1 VAGPGA
7 AGPQAPLVPDFVLR
21 RPAGRI
27 GGVVPVTRLV
37 VVLAATAVA
46 FGVRGW
52 TGPIAVLAAG
62 LLAAAAARL
71 GRRIVAPLLATAP
84 IVVSV
89 LVLDGLLWPGGVHD
103 VAVGPVGLSGDGLA
117 AGAQAALRVLAFA
130 LAVAILAMTTP
141 VDDLLDD
148 LEAHG
153 AGRRAVFVV
162 GSAIRTVP
170 RLLERGRDI
179 ADAQRARGLDLD
191 GPPWRRAR
199 GVVPLAGPLVV
210 GVLAEADDRSIAL
223 ESRAFSRP
231 GRRASL
237 RPFADSTRQRVIRWG
252 LAVAAA
258 ALVAASVT
266 GRWPLP

>member
-1 VAGPGA
+1 MIA
-7 AGPQAPLVPDFVLR
+7 
-21 RPAGRI
+21 
-27 GGVVPVTRLV
+27 
-37 VVLAATAVA
+37 LAATAVA

-62 LLAAAAARL
+62 LLLAAATRL
-71 GRRIVAPLLATAP
+71 GRRLVPAILATAP

-89 LVLDGLLWPGGVHD
+89 LVLDGLLWPGGVRD
-103 VAVGPVGLSGDGLA
+103 LAVGPVGLSGEGLV

-130 LAVAILAMTTP
+130 MAIAILALTTP

-153 AGRRAVFVV
+153 AGRRAAFVV

-179 ADAQRARGLDLD
+179 ADAQRARGLDLA

-199 GVVPLAGPLVV
+199 GLLPLAGPLVV

-223 ESRAFSRP
+223 ESRAFSKP
-231 GRRASL
+231 GRRATL
-237 RPFADSTRQRVIRWG
+237 RPFPDSSRQRAVRWG
-252 LAVAAA
+252 LAVAVV
-258 ALVAASVT
+258 ALLAGSAT

>member
-1 VAGPGA
+1 MIA
-7 AGPQAPLVPDFVLR
+7 
-21 RPAGRI
+21 
-27 GGVVPVTRLV
+27 
-37 VVLAATAVA
+37 LAATAVA

-62 LLAAAAARL
+62 LLLAAATRR
-71 GRRIVAPLLATAP
+71 GRRRVPAILATAP

-89 LVLDGLLWPGGVHD
+89 LVLDGLLWPGGVRD
-103 VAVGPVGLSGDGLA
+103 LAVGPVGLSGEGLV

-130 LAVAILAMTTP
+130 MAIAILALTTP

-153 AGRRAVFVV
+153 AGRRAAFVV

-179 ADAQRARGLDLD
+179 ADAQRARGLDLA

-199 GVVPLAGPLVV
+199 GILPLAGPLVV
-210 GVLAEADDRSIAL
+210 GMLAEADDRSIAL
-223 ESRAFSRP
+223 ESRAFSKP
-231 GRRASL
+231 GRRATL
-237 RPFADSTRQRVIRWG
+237 RPFPDSSRQRAVRWG
-252 LAVAAA
+252 LAVAVV
-258 ALVAASVT
+258 ALLAGSAT

>member
-1 VAGPGA
+1 VIA
-7 AGPQAPLVPDFVLR
+7 
-21 RPAGRI
+21 
-27 GGVVPVTRLV
+27 
-37 VVLAATAVA
+37 LAATAVA

-52 TGPIAVLAAG
+52 TGPILVLASGLLLAAG
-62 LLAAAAARL
+62 TRL
-71 GRRIVAPLLATAP
+71 GRRLMPAILATAP

-89 LVLDGLLWPGGVHD
+89 LVLDGLLWPGGVRD
-103 VAVGPVGLSGDGLA
+103 LAVGPVGLSGEGLV
-117 AGAQAALRVLAFA
+117 AGAQAALRVVAFA
-130 LAVAILAMTTP
+130 VSVAILALTTP

-153 AGRRAVFVV
+153 AGRRATFVV

-199 GVVPLAGPLVV
+199 GIVPLAGPLVV

-223 ESRAFSRP
+223 ESRAFSMP
-231 GRRASL
+231 GRRVTL
-237 RPFADSTRQRVIRWG
+237 RPFPDSGRQRAVRWG
-252 LAVAAA
+252 LAVAVV
-258 ALVAASVT
+258 ALVAASAT

>member
-1 VAGPGA
+1 M
-7 AGPQAPLVPDFVLR
+7 
-21 RPAGRI
+21 
-27 GGVVPVTRLV
+27 
-37 VVLAATAVA
+37 
-46 FGVRGW
+46 
-52 TGPIAVLAAG
+52 GPIAILAAG
-62 LLAAAAARL
+62 LLLAAATRL
-71 GRRIVAPLLATAP
+71 GRRLVPAILATMP

-89 LVLDGLLWPGGVHD
+89 LVLDGLLWPGGVRD
-103 VAVGPVGLSGDGLA
+103 LAVGPVGLSGEGLV

-130 LAVAILAMTTP
+130 MAIAILALTTP

-153 AGRRAVFVV
+153 AGRRAAFVI

-199 GVVPLAGPLVV
+199 GILPLAGPLVV
-210 GVLAEADDRSIAL
+210 GMLAEADDRSIAL
-223 ESRAFSRP
+223 ESRAFSKP
-231 GRRASL
+231 GRRATL
-237 RPFADSTRQRVIRWG
+237 RPFPDSSRQRAVRWG
-252 LAVAAA
+252 LAVAVV
-258 ALVAASVT
+258 ALLAGSAT